1 MFFSKGGGGGYLSLC
16 PSPLDSFFDIC
27 QGVISMIYGVLF
39 LLSKNLLPRS
49 IPSICQDITS
59 SGARTAFS
67 GCQPVIILSSEGFEK
82 PGSDLSSNIWK
93 TNNGQQWSNK
103 VKTMSNN
110 VKPCQNNV
118 KQWPT
123 MSMGIQTT
131 QLMMM
136 MIVMVMMWVVDPWA
150 RRWQHE
156 YKSQRTLPL

>member
-16 PSPLDSFFDIC
+16 PSPLSSFFDIC

-93 TNNGQQWSNK
+93 TNNGQQWSSN
-103 VKTMSNN
+103 VKAMSNN

-118 KQWPT
+118 KQCQT
-123 MSMGIQTT
+123 MANNVHGNSNNT
-131 QLMMM
+131 
-136 MIVMVMMWVVDPWA
+136 VDDDDDSDGDDVS
-150 RRWQHE
+150 R
-156 YKSQRTLPL
+156 

>member
-1 MFFSKGGGGGYLSLC
+1 MLRAQRSVGGTLLSFSQNQSKLKAAHAEFLKMFGRSTWGSKWSMFFSKGGGGGYLSLC

-93 TNNGQQWSNK
+93 TNNGQQWSNN
-103 VKTMSNN
+103 VKTHLPN
-110 VKPCQNNV
+110 
-118 KQWPT
+118 
-123 MSMGIQTT
+123 
-131 QLMMM
+131 
-136 MIVMVMMWVVDPWA
+136 IV
-150 RRWQHE
+150 
-156 YKSQRTLPL
+156 